1 MVKTRMQSLRR
12 EGSSCRLSL
21 WQHPDHGDAGAED
34 PGQEDTGVPGEEQ
47 EEGAEGDRASMRL
60 SSSQRMTSKMMTKM
74 ILTITFSVCFICLVA
89 SAWLLISS
97 LSLQFI

>member
-1 MVKTRMQSLRR
+1 MVKTRMQ
-12 EGSSCRLSL
+12 GSSCRLSL

-34 PGQEDTGVPGEEQ
+34 PGQEDGVPGEEQ

-60 SSSQRMTSKMMTKM
+60 SSSQRMKSKMMTKM